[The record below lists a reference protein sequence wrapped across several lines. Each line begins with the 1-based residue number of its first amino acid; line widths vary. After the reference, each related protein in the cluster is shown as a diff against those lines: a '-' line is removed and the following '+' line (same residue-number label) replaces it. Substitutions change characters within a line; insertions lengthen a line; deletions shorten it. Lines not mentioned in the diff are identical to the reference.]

1 MPCGVFT
8 LRELAG
14 IPKPLVFLGAG
25 VGITPL
31 MSMLLDQL
39 QHKSLKVHF
48 CYSEPD
54 GLINADL
61 IRRYVPSLDADYY
74 LCGPEGFMIAVN
86 QELARHRVPVAQRRC
101 EFFGPQQTLTPV
113 YA

>member
-1 MPCGVFT
+1 VKRCSRSRPRC
-8 LRELAG
+8 
-14 IPKPLVFLGAG
+14 
-25 VGITPL
+25 
-31 MSMLLDQL
+31 
-39 QHKSLKVHF
+39 KSSS
-48 CYSEPD
+48 YSEPD
-54 GLINADL
+54 RLITDLNASYGLINADL

-74 LCGPEGFMIAVN
+74 LCGPVGFMIAVN